1 MSGLLHRN
9 ATKIHQWRK
18 NTERGNITTGRQ
30 LDKQAA
36 RYAKTYVSGEVHK
49 GVT

>member
-1 MSGLLHRN
+1 MGGLLLHN

-18 NTERGNITTGRQ
+18 KAERGNITTGRQ

-36 RYAKTYVSGEVHK
+36 RYAKTYVSGKVNRR
-49 GVT
+49 VT